1 MVFELYSE
9 IKIAYILNQ
18 QLCVIYNN
26 NNGKHIA
33 MTKLVHCIGMR
44 RNGVLKTLISTQQFN
59 SQLLINPKLF

>member
-18 QLCVIYNN
+18 QLCVIY